1 MLVCQT
7 GSIRAIIISYPVSES
22 LLWGKLW
29 LFEVRQRNEKNS
41 YEEFRYFFFGEFF
54 SGIIFRE
61 QRSII
66 RITSA
71 VVRGE
76 LSKVI
81 RGHSEVTREHYH
93 HRQHHHHMYIPYFC
107 FALFELVQELFS
119 PEINKSFRV
128 ISRSFLGQ
136 LKVIWKVHTF
146 CIINGDALFLLT
158 SSSRATNPPSS
169 IVNWIYFPF
178 DSSLCVRDANAHV
191 AHVCASIQ

>member
-1 MLVCQT
+1 M
-7 GSIRAIIISYPVSES
+7 
-22 LLWGKLW
+22 
-29 LFEVRQRNEKNS
+29 KN
-41 YEEFRYFFFGEFF
+41 FGIFFFGEFF
-54 SGIIFRE
+54 REFIFRE
-61 QRSII
+61 QRSIV

-93 HRQHHHHMYIPYFC
+93 HRQHHHHMCTPYFC

-119 PEINKSFRV
+119 PEISSGHSKV
-128 ISRSFLGQ
+128 ILGQ
-136 LKVIWKVHTF
+136 SKVILKAQTF

-178 DSSLCVRDANAHV
+178 DSSLCVRDASAHV

>member
-1 MLVCQT
+1 MCVSLPDRVE
-7 GSIRAIIISYPVSES
+7 IRAIIISYPVSES
-22 LLWGKLW
+22 LIWGKLW

-54 SGIIFRE
+54 REFIFRE
-61 QRSII
+61 QRSIV

-93 HRQHHHHMYIPYFC
+93 HRQHHHHMCTPYFC

-119 PEINKSFRV
+119 PEISLGHSKV
-128 ISRSFLGQ
+128 ILGQ
-136 LKVIWKVHTF
+136 SKVILKAQTF

-178 DSSLCVRDANAHV
+178 DSSLCVRDASAHV

>member
-1 MLVCQT
+1 MCVSLPDRVD
-7 GSIRAIIISYPVSES
+7 RAIIISYPVSES

-41 YEEFRYFFFGEFF
+41 YEEFRYFFGEFF
-54 SGIIFRE
+54 REFIFRE
-61 QRSII
+61 QRSIV

-93 HRQHHHHMYIPYFC
+93 HQQQYHHKCTPYFC

-119 PEINKSFRV
+119 PGIKKV
-128 ISRSFLGQ
+128 ISGHFKDILR
-136 LKVIWKVHTF
+136 
-146 CIINGDALFLLT
+146 
-158 SSSRATNPPSS
+158 
-169 IVNWIYFPF
+169 
-178 DSSLCVRDANAHV
+178 
-191 AHVCASIQ
+191 SIQDHFESTNLLYNKW